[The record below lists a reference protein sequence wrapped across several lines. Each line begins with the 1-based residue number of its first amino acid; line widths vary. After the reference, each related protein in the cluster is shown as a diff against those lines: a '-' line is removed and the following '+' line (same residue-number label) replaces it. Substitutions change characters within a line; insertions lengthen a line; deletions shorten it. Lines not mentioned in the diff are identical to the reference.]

1 MFSFECYICEGFGG
15 VRLHPQIC
23 RQSQLNKK
31 TAEYKCGGFFWLL
44 PHLCSRRSKT
54 QPKNPFTVP
63 IYFLEPAEAHS
74 SNQGFLGCFSL
85 FLSFCWLK
93 HFPNAYIELELVS

>member
-31 TAEYKCGGFFWLL
+31 TAEYKCGGFFGCFLIYAVGEVRPNLKIHLL
-44 PHLCSRRSKT
+44 F
-54 QPKNPFTVP
+54 PFTFLNLLKLIVLIKASWDVSAYSYHFVGLSTFRMP
-63 IYFLEPAEAHS
+63 I
-74 SNQGFLGCFSL
+74 
-85 FLSFCWLK
+85 
-93 HFPNAYIELELVS
+93 